1 MGNEDAEGKKMG
13 IKLICSECR
22 TEFSCEKGAEL
33 NTRCPNCDSWNVII
47 PTTMINGVPEYVKEE
62 QQSLF

>member
-1 MGNEDAEGKKMG
+1 MR

-22 TEFSCEKGAEL
+22 TEFSCEKGAEMKTK
-33 NTRCPNCDSWNVII
+33 TRCPNCDSGNVII
-47 PTTMINGVPEYVKEE
+47 PTVMINGIPEYIKED